1 MSKRMIDVLFASLG
15 LLLCGPLLVGLAV
28 WVKIDSRGPVFFRQ
42 ERVGLGGK
50 LFRIHKFRTM
60 RHDAPGSGPAITA
73 SGDARITRAGHFLR
87 RYKLDELPQLIDV
100 LKGDMSLVGPRPEV
114 PMYVARYPPGTKE
127 KVLSVK
133 PGITDEASILYM
145 DESRVLAEA
154 EDPEWSYIHEVL
166 PVKLRLYEQ
175 YADNHSLQGD
185 IRIIGKTILGILGR
199 TQG

>member
-1 MSKRMIDVLFASLG
+1 MSKRMLDLLLASLG
-15 LLLCGPLLVGLAV
+15 LLLCGPLLAALAV

-42 ERVGLGGK
+42 ERVGLGGQ

-60 RHDAPGSGPAITA
+60 RPDAPATGPAITPA
-73 SGDARITRAGHFLR
+73 GDDRITRAGSFLR

-114 PMYVARYPPGTKE
+114 PKYVAQYPPETRD

-133 PGITDEASILYM
+133 PGITDDASILYM
-145 DESRVLAEA
+145 DEARVLAEA

-166 PVKLRLYEQ
+166 PIKLRLYEQ
-175 YADNHSLQGD
+175 YVDSHTLRGD
-185 IRIIGKTILGILGR
+185 VRIIGRTILGILGR
-199 TQG
+199 SEV